1 MKRTIS
7 LIIAIAVMI
16 SMFVLPA
23 SAAEYVVD
31 MTTLN
36 GAARFTA
43 AEAVTEW
50 GITSDVIGLHFQ
62 TGEAGVTNGNLVTI
76 PLDLSSY
83 NTMIIT
89 YRNGAAVGDECAD
102 LLLQKADYSASYST
116 FDLKGTGNWG
126 TTAEASIDV
135 SSITE
140 GTTNYVLTLQ
150 SGANGSWVTGIKLT
164 TDTTSGGG
172 SVTPPPAGD
181 TVTSL
186 SGIVEGNNVL
196 GADISGTKNI
206 SSGTYVIDLAGF
218 KWTGNLVIS
227 GTADV
232 TIMDSSAGKTG
243 LIDASQMGDAIETGG
258 SAKLTLDA
266 VKVIGGVASGDAVF
280 VKESATVVSNN
291 SILSA
296 GKAGIDVTSASAS
309 VTVNGG
315 SFPEFTSGALDE
327 RNAAIELRWNANVTL
342 NGDIDFTVN
351 RIVARKTDNSVAC
364 HTNAIADSIVCG
376 ANASATFTAETA
388 VVDPYPNYNVTEITY
403 TYTTVAA
410 DPAFVGASVTLT
422 SGIALNFIAEG
433 VDAEDY
439 IVVDGETIYGVA
451 GTGEFAGMYIF
462 SVDNFGPQAIGDDI
476 TAELYADGAKVEEL
490 TYSVKQYCYDVIDDA
505 NSSATLVKLAKAV
518 LNYATASQVYKNYK
532 VSTPANAGLTDTE
545 KDIATNYIP
554 WRGAATVARER
565 GFKAQYVWR
574 TANVYFGD
582 THKLIITF
590 TTSTT
595 NEVTATPSYV
605 LYTNEDGVTPNIR
618 HEITDLGNN
627 IYQIVFDDILPTEF
641 QTDYLL
647 SVYDEQGNKLANFL
661 NYSIRGYVSMN
672 DNENRDFEY
681 DSVGL
686 IEPVGTIND
695 LVKAL
700 WLYGEAA
707 TNYVNSL

>member
-1 MKRTIS
+1 M
-7 LIIAIAVMI
+7 
-16 SMFVLPA
+16 
-23 SAAEYVVD
+23 
-31 MTTLN
+31 
-36 GAARFTA
+36 
-43 AEAVTEW
+43 
-50 GITSDVIGLHFQ
+50 
-62 TGEAGVTNGNLVTI
+62 
-76 PLDLSSY
+76 
-83 NTMIIT
+83 
-89 YRNGAAVGDECAD
+89 
-102 LLLQKADYSASYST
+102 
-116 FDLKGTGNWG
+116 
-126 TTAEASIDV
+126 
-135 SSITE
+135 
-140 GTTNYVLTLQ
+140 
-150 SGANGSWVTGIKLT
+150 
-164 TDTTSGGG
+164 
-172 SVTPPPAGD
+172 
-181 TVTSL
+181 
-186 SGIVEGNNVL
+186 
-196 GADISGTKNI
+196 
-206 SSGTYVIDLAGF
+206 
-218 KWTGNLVIS
+218 
-227 GTADV
+227 
-232 TIMDSSAGKTG
+232 
-243 LIDASQMGDAIETGG
+243 
-258 SAKLTLDA
+258 
-266 VKVIGGVASGDAVF
+266 
-280 VKESATVVSNN
+280 
-291 SILSA
+291 
-296 GKAGIDVTSASAS
+296 
-309 VTVNGG
+309 
-315 SFPEFTSGALDE
+315 
-327 RNAAIELRWNANVTL
+327 
-342 NGDIDFTVN
+342 
-351 RIVARKTDNSVAC
+351 
-364 HTNAIADSIVCG
+364 
-376 ANASATFTAETA
+376 
-388 VVDPYPNYNVTEITY
+388 
-403 TYTTVAA
+403 
-410 DPAFVGASVTLT
+410 TLT

-532 VSTPANAGLTDTE
+532 VSTPANAGLTEAE

-686 IEPVGTIND
+686 VEPVGTIND

>member
-50 GITSDVIGLHFQ
+50 GITSDVIGLHYQ
-62 TGEAGVTNGNLVTI
+62 TGEVGVTNGNLVNI
-76 PLDLSSY
+76 PLDLSGY

-102 LLLQKADYSASYST
+102 LQLQKADYSASYST

-206 SSGTYVIDLAGF
+206 SSGTYVIDLAGYT
-218 KWTGNLVIS
+218 WTGQLAVS

-243 LIDASQMGDAIETGG
+243 LLDASTMGDAIDVSG

-266 VKVIGGVASGDAVF
+266 VKVLGAYGSGDAVF
-280 VKESATVVSNN
+280 ISGGTVISNN
-291 SILSA
+291 SDLAA
-296 GKAGIDVTSASAS
+296 GKAGLDITSASAS

-315 SFPEFTSGALDE
+315 TFSAFPATAEHPVDE
-327 RNAAIELRWNANVTL
+327 RNCAIEFRANATVTL

-351 RIVARKTDNSVAC
+351 RLIARDG
-364 HTNAIADSIVCG
+364 HTNTFAASVTTGENVTVSYTAD
-376 ANASATFTAETA
+376 ATFTSNTSYRYT
-388 VVDPYPNYNVTEITY
+388 DMTY
-403 TYTTVAA
+403 TYTVPAA

-532 VSTPANAGLTDTE
+532 VSTPANAGLTEAE

-554 WRGAATVARER
+554 WRGAATVAREK

-686 IEPVGTIND
+686 VEPVGTIND